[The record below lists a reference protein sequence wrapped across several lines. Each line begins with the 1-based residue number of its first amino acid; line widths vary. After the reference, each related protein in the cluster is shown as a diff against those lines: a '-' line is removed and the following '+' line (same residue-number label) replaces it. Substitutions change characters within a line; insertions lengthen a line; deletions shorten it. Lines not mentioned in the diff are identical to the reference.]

1 MPIEMDFS
9 ALRGRIIEK
18 FGTFAAFAQ
27 AIGMSRASL
36 SQRVM
41 NDIAFKP
48 DEIILICSPEVLDI
62 PSAEIGKYFFT
73 PKV

>member
-1 MPIEMDFS
+1 MPIEFDFS

-18 FGTFAAFAQ
+18 YGTFASFAD
-27 AIGMSRASL
+27 AIKMGRASL
-36 SQRVM
+36 SQRIM
-41 NDIAFKP
+41 NDVNFKP

-62 PSAEIGKYFFT
+62 PSTDIGRYFFT